1 MLGLIFLTWEK
12 YLTERFGNALL
23 RKYRAQMGET
33 AAAAL
38 VASRY
43 YDDALMEKGVG
54 IVSQLTH
61 IPADMLLREYGRY
74 FVANALTGK
83 LCTYL
88 LSQVHS
94 GRELLLAMRDTHA
107 RLRTAFE
114 GATPPVFEYGASS
127 RPDEVIVIYRSP
139 RKLCAVLHGTI
150 EGAALRYH
158 EGVHVVEYSCMKR
171 GAEACRFA
179 ARFFPDPRKQSQ
191 WEEQDY
197 QQRFQKQL
205 ADLILSALPFYGR
218 QKGWT
223 LAEIQA
229 LLNSRGLHAY
239 YQRPAV
245 VLEAVQHL
253 QFAGLIIS
261 NANDR
266 SAPIMARSYWRIPH
280 EAEKASYRIE

>member
-1 MLGLIFLTWEK
+1 MLGLIFMTWEK
-12 YLTERFGNALL
+12 YLIERFGNAFLH
-23 RKYRAQMGET
+23 KYREQMGDT

-107 RLRTAFE
+107 RLRTALE
-114 GATPPVFEYGASS
+114 GATPPVFEYGASTH
-127 RPDEVIVIYRSP
+127 PDEIIVIYRSP
-139 RKLCAVLHGTI
+139 RKLCAILHGTI

-158 EGVHVVEYSCMKR
+158 EGVHVVEHTCMKR
-171 GAEACRFA
+171 GANACRFE
-179 ARFFPDPRKQSQ
+179 ARFFPNPRKQPQ
-191 WEEQDY
+191 WEGQDY

-205 ADLILSALPFYGR
+205 ADLILSTLPFYGR

-223 LAEIQA
+223 LAEIRT
-229 LLNSRGLHAY
+229 LLNSRGLHEY

-245 VLEAVQHL
+245 MLEAVQHL
-253 QFAGLIIS
+253 QFAGLIVS
-261 NANDR
+261 NANDE
-266 SAPIMARSYWRIPH
+266 SASIMARRYWRIP
-280 EAEKASYRIE
+280 ARP